1 MRPAISVVI
10 PFLNEEGTLDELYQR
25 VTEVMAE
32 VGQTYEILFIDD
44 GSTDGGPALIEG
56 LADDDERVG
65 FLRFRR
71 NFGKSAALDAGFKRA
86 QGRIIITMDAD
97 LQDDPKEIPRLLA
110 ALEEREL
117 DLVSGWKRKRL
128 DPLGKTLPSKLFNAT
143 VRTLTGIKLNDF
155 NCGFKAYRAESVDG
169 LELYG
174 ELHRYIPVLV
184 DWRGFRVGEI
194 PVEHHARKWGQSKY
208 GIERM
213 AKGFFDLL
221 TVILIT
227 RYRRRPLHLFG
238 WAGLSMFGLG
248 FVCLSYLTVL
258 WFLGM
263 GPIGSRPLLTLG
275 LLLVVV
281 GAQLFS
287 TGLLGEMINS
297 TRSVEVAYTI
307 RQERRPGDADDEE
320 DAEAAQ

>member
-32 VGQTYEILFIDD
+32 VGESYEILFIDD
-44 GSTDGGPALIEG
+44 GSTDGGPALIQG
-56 LADDDERVG
+56 LAEEDERVG

-86 QGRIIITMDAD
+86 RGRIIITMDAD
-97 LQDDPKEIPRLLA
+97 LQDDPKEIPRLLT

-194 PVEHHARKWGQSKY
+194 AVEHHARKWGHSKY

-238 WAGLSMFGLG
+238 WAGLAMFGLG
-248 FVCLSYLTVL
+248 FVCLSYLTLL

-307 RQERRPGDADDEE
+307 RQERRPGDADAEE
-320 DAEAAQ
+320 EAGASE